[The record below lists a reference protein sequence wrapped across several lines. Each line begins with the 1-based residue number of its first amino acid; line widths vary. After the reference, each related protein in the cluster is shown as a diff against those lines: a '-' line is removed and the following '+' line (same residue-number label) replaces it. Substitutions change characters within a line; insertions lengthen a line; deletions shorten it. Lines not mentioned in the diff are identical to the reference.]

1 MALTSPGRRRRR
13 PGAPRFLARLRRG
26 TQAAFSPGNTLAL
39 LKNGNDFF
47 GELFAAIRRAEQSV
61 YLEFYIVR
69 ADRTGQRLAELL
81 LEAVGRG
88 VRVCLLYDYIGSF
101 DTPGTYFRRLERGGV
116 LCRAFNPPPFRRG
129 LAWFDRRNHRKIA
142 VIDGTMAFAGG
153 LNIGDEYTGSGNRPD
168 RWRDG
173 GIRLEGPAVG
183 ELRRLF
189 CESWSGETG
198 EFPDGCGGRVDPAPA
213 GDARVLIVSGGPH
226 QTRSRI
232 RDAFRMAI
240 AGATN
245 SIRIITPYFVPGPRL
260 IRALLRA
267 ARRGVRI
274 QLVLPG
280 RSDVPLVQLA
290 SRSSYAALLRG
301 GIEIFEREETVL
313 HAKVMLVDDCWAVVG
328 SANLDPRSFHRNYEV
343 NVIVDSHAFGEQVGA
358 MFSED
363 LARSR
368 RIDLAEHE
376 RRGWRVR
383 LLEKLLEPVSWFL

>member
-1 MALTSPGRRRRR
+1 VKVS
-13 PGAPRFLARLRRG
+13 
-26 TQAAFSPGNTLAL
+26 
-39 LKNGNDFF
+39 
-47 GELFAAIRRAEQSV
+47 
-61 YLEFYIVR
+61 
-69 ADRTGQRLAELL
+69 
-81 LEAVGRG
+81 
-88 VRVCLLYDYIGSF
+88 LLYDYIGSF
-101 DTPGTYFRRLERGGV
+101 DTPGAYFRRLERGGV
-116 LCRAFNPPPFRRG
+116 LCRAFNPPPFSRG
-129 LAWFDRRNHRKIA
+129 LAWFDRRDHRKIA
-142 VIDGTMAFAGG
+142 VIDGSLAFAGG
-153 LNIGDEYTGSGNRPD
+153 LNIGDEYTGFGDRPD
-168 RWRDG
+168 RWRDVG
-173 GIRLEGPAVG
+173 VRLEGPTVG

-198 EFPDGCGGRVDPAPA
+198 EFPDGCGGRVDPTPA

-226 QTRSRI
+226 HTRSRI

-267 ARRGVRI
+267 TRRGVRV

-280 RSDVPLVQLA
+280 RIDVPLVQLA

-301 GIEIFEREETVL
+301 GVEIFEREETVL

-328 SANLDPRSFHRNYEV
+328 SANLDQRSFHRNYEV
-343 NVIVDSHAFGEQVGA
+343 NVIVDSHAFGEQVVE
-358 MFSED
+358 MFGED

-383 LLEKLLEPVSWFL
+383 LLEKLVEPVRWFL